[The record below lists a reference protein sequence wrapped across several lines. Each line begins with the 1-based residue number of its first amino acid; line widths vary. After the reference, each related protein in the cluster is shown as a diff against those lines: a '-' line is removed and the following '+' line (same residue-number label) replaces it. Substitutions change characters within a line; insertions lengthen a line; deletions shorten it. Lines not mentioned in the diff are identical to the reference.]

1 MATVFKT
8 EKGRDSLCFDNYCYR
23 YDKTGADGIMYWR
36 CADQRQ
42 CRGRMA
48 TEPDYSNV
56 SVRTPHCHLANPDRT
71 IVRQVKTVLR
81 SRSAN
86 EVTTPIS
93 TIYRQEMARLAN
105 VLTAAAMLPSYTGVK
120 TITHKER
127 KAIPLSRQV
136 IVIPAE
142 FQVNNFRNLIPC
154 TLIFYFLKERVI
166 YICAQCV
173 GLHNCMYVYKC
184 KFFVFVYTN
193 YVQVGLYVCM
203 YVCMYVYVCIYV
215 CIRMYVCMCVYI

>member
-8 EKGRDSLCFDNYCYR
+8 EKGRDGLCFDNYCYR

-42 CRGRMA
+42 CRGRIA
-48 TEPDYSNV
+48 TEPEYSNV
-56 SVRTPHCHLANPDRT
+56 SVRTPHCHLANPDRS

-105 VLTAAAMLPSYTGVK
+105 VPTATAMLPPYTGVK
-120 TITHKER
+120 TTMHKKR
-127 KAIPLSRQV
+127 TAKYPPLPLSRQA

-142 FQVNNFRNLIPC
+142 FQVNNLRNLIPF
-154 TLIFYFLKERVI
+154 TLIFHFL
-166 YICAQCV
+166 
-173 GLHNCMYVYKC
+173 
-184 KFFVFVYTN
+184 
-193 YVQVGLYVCM
+193 
-203 YVCMYVYVCIYV
+203 
-215 CIRMYVCMCVYI
+215 